1 MKDPDNPDLSKLFY
15 ERGIGTRLFLLSMG
29 INPKLHNVNDRRLYF
44 WKPWP
49 PGSERISRRQRLIA
63 RQNQAKSKHWKPLR
77 KHRYIVPQKVW
88 KKTYPI
94 NMRAG
99 DIEGLDGTPIDL
111 AGRIDVGWSPTE
123 RIGDMSEDK
132 GQV

>member
-1 MKDPDNPDLSKLFY
+1 MRDPELDTLY
-15 ERGIGTRLFLLSMG
+15 AERGVCTRQVLASRGLGKLSDMS
-29 INPKLHNVNDRRLYF
+29 DRRLYY
-44 WKPWP
+44 WHPWNH
-49 PGSERISRRQRLIA
+49 GDERIKRYQRVKA
-63 RQNQAKSKHWKPLR
+63 RILQSKSKHWKPLR